1 MNRMR
6 ILFALAAVVIAAAC
20 TGDST
25 GTGGG
30 GPAGRGTLIVR
41 LTTPHADDG
50 AILFE
55 LSGPPI
61 DSVVA
66 VNASLQ
72 SFTRRANDS
81 TIVGAVI
88 GVVVNGA
95 VVTLQVPDINASARY
110 AARIVEV
117 ADRENVLRASLT
129 GYALTVSR

>member
-6 ILFALAAVVIAAAC
+6 ILFALAAVVIGAAC
-20 TGDST
+20 AGKATGS
-25 GTGGG
+25 GE
-30 GPAGRGTLIVR
+30 PAGRGTLIVR

-61 DSVVA
+61 DTVVA

-72 SFTRRANDS
+72 SFTRRASSS
-81 TIVGAVI
+81 TVVGAVI

-95 VVTLQVPDINASARY
+95 VVTLQVPDVSASALY
-110 AARIVEV
+110 TVRIVEV
-117 ADRENVLRASLT
+117 ADRENVLRPSLT
-129 GYALTVSR
+129 GYGLTVSR

>member
-72 SFTRRANDS
+72 LFTRRANDS

>member
-1 MNRMR
+1 MR

-20 TGDST
+20 AADST
-25 GTGGG
+25 GSGVG
-30 GPAGRGTLIVR
+30 GPAERGTLIVR
-41 LTTPHADDG
+41 LITPHTDDG

-55 LSGPPI
+55 LNGPI

>member
-1 MNRMR
+1 MNRVR
-6 ILFALAAVVIAAAC
+6 ILFALVAVVIGAAC
-20 TGDST
+20 AGDST
-25 GTGGG
+25 GSG

-41 LTTPHADDG
+41 LTTPHSDDG

-55 LSGPPI
+55 LSGPRI

-95 VVTLQVPDINASARY
+95 VVTLQVPDVNASALY

-117 ADRENVLRASLT
+117 ADRDNVLRASLT

>member
-1 MNRMR
+1 MNRAR
-6 ILFALAAVVIAAAC
+6 ILFALVAVVIGAAC
-20 TGDST
+20 AGDST
-25 GTGGG
+25 GNGG

-41 LTTPHADDG
+41 LTTPHSDDG

-55 LSGPPI
+55 LSGPRI

-95 VVTLQVPDINASARY
+95 VVTLQVPDVNASALY

-117 ADRENVLRASLT
+117 ADRDNVLRASLT

>member
-1 MNRMR
+1 MNCAR
-6 ILFALAAVVIAAAC
+6 ILFALAVVLGAAC
-20 TGDST
+20 AGDST
-25 GTGGG
+25 GSGA
-30 GPAGRGTLIVR
+30 PAGRGTLIVR
-41 LTTPHADDG
+41 LTTPHTDDG

-55 LSGPPI
+55 LSGPRI
-61 DSVVA
+61 DSVVT

-95 VVTLQVPDINASARY
+95 VVTLQVPDVNASALY
-110 AARIVEV
+110 TVRIVEV
-117 ADRENVLRASLT
+117 ADRENVLRTSLT

>member
-6 ILFALAAVVIAAAC
+6 ILFALAAVVIGAAC
-20 TGDST
+20 AADST

-41 LTTPHADDG
+41 LTTPHTDDG

-55 LSGPPI
+55 LSGPI

>member
-1 MNRMR
+1 MKRVR
-6 ILFALAAVVIAAAC
+6 ILFALAVVISAAC
-20 TGDST
+20 AGDST
-25 GTGGG
+25 GSGV
-30 GPAGRGTLIVR
+30 PAGRGTLLVR
-41 LTTPHADDG
+41 LTSPHTDDG

-55 LSGPPI
+55 LSGPRI

-88 GVVVNGA
+88 GVVVNGV
-95 VVTLQVPDINASARY
+95 VVTLQVADVNASALY

-117 ADRENVLRASLT
+117 ADRDNVLRASLT

>member
-1 MNRMR
+1 MNRVR
-6 ILFALAAVVIAAAC
+6 ILFALVAVVIGAAC
-20 TGDST
+20 AGDST
-25 GTGGG
+25 GSG
-30 GPAGRGTLIVR
+30 GPAGRGTMIVR
-41 LTTPHADDG
+41 LTTPHSDDG

-55 LSGPPI
+55 LSGPLI

-88 GVVVNGA
+88 GVVVNGT
-95 VVTLQVPDINASARY
+95 VVTLQVPDVNASALY

-117 ADRENVLRASLT
+117 ADRDNVLRASLT